1 MKKEYEIL
9 FTPMQIGSCEIKN
22 RFVMCPMEGTTM
34 IGWLMGK
41 GFDEEVHDLFIDRA
55 KDGVGLL
62 IPGAVSVFSMPG
74 HQWLYQH
81 PEAFE
86 GVSEMMDEIHTYG
99 SKVFFQLSCGLGRNT
114 LVPKEMYEQY
124 EKINPILRLDLM
136 NASADEGLPNRW
148 ISEFKTQQLSV
159 DQIQEL
165 IHAIAETAYLC
176 KINGVDGIDVHAVHE
191 GYLLD
196 QFAMPYTNHRTDAYG
211 GNLENRLRFACE
223 VVQAIKA
230 KCGQD
235 YPVILRYSATSKVR
249 AFNKGIIPQD
259 KESVEIGRDI
269 EESKKAVK
277 ILEEAGYDG
286 FNADNGTYD
295 SWYYAHPPVYMP
307 LNCNMEEAEEI
318 KPYTTK
324 PVICAGRMQ
333 LKESAEAIKDGKLDF
348 VGMARQFLTEEQYL
362 TKIKEDRMEDIRPC
376 ISCHLGCM
384 PIAAW
389 KNSGAVMNPEQQTG
403 ICALNP
409 YSRHEKEYKVEKAS
423 QPRHFAV
430 IGGGIAGMEFALQAE
445 RRGHEVDLYEKSGR
459 LGGVFNEAASFS
471 FKEKDKELIEY
482 YKTQVKKSTVAV
494 HLNSKVSDLNEI
506 KADEYI
512 IATGAKG
519 ARTLNVEGAE
529 YTESALDFLA
539 NGMKC
544 RDKVVII
551 GGGLTGCEIAY
562 ELVLQGKRPV
572 IVEVQDDILK
582 VPGVC
587 MANTSY
593 LRDAFEYYQVP
604 VYTSAKIMQI
614 NENSIIIEQENGELK
629 GLFADKII
637 TSIGYL
643 SGSEFSDKENVHVIG
658 DAEHVANLMNAVWQA
673 NDLIIQYK

>member
-235 YPVILRYSATSKVR
+235 YPVILRYSATS
-249 AFNKGIIPQD
+249 
-259 KESVEIGRDI
+259 
-269 EESKKAVK
+269 
-277 ILEEAGYDG
+277 
-286 FNADNGTYD
+286 
-295 SWYYAHPPVYMP
+295 
-307 LNCNMEEAEEI
+307 
-318 KPYTTK
+318 
-324 PVICAGRMQ
+324 
-333 LKESAEAIKDGKLDF
+333 
-348 VGMARQFLTEEQYL
+348 
-362 TKIKEDRMEDIRPC
+362 
-376 ISCHLGCM
+376 
-384 PIAAW
+384 
-389 KNSGAVMNPEQQTG
+389 NS
-403 ICALNP
+403 
-409 YSRHEKEYKVEKAS
+409 S
-423 QPRHFAV
+423 
-430 IGGGIAGMEFALQAE
+430 
-445 RRGHEVDLYEKSGR
+445 
-459 LGGVFNEAASFS
+459 
-471 FKEKDKELIEY
+471 
-482 YKTQVKKSTVAV
+482 
-494 HLNSKVSDLNEI
+494 
-506 KADEYI
+506 
-512 IATGAKG
+512 
-519 ARTLNVEGAE
+519 
-529 YTESALDFLA
+529 
-539 NGMKC
+539 
-544 RDKVVII
+544 
-551 GGGLTGCEIAY
+551 
-562 ELVLQGKRPV
+562 
-572 IVEVQDDILK
+572 
-582 VPGVC
+582 
-587 MANTSY
+587 
-593 LRDAFEYYQVP
+593 
-604 VYTSAKIMQI
+604 
-614 NENSIIIEQENGELK
+614 
-629 GLFADKII
+629 
-637 TSIGYL
+637 
-643 SGSEFSDKENVHVIG
+643 
-658 DAEHVANLMNAVWQA
+658 
-673 NDLIIQYK
+673 